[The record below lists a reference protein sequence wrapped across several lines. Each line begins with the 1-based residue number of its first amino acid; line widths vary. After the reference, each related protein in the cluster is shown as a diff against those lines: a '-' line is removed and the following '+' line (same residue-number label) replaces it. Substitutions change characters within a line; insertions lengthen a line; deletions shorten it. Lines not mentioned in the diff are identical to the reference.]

1 MAGSTHKNKRIISVV
16 AGTLVALACG
26 TNYAYSAWAPQFA
39 SRMKLSSTQSNL
51 IGAAGNLGMYAS
63 GVPLG
68 VMIDGRGPR
77 LAIFLGALAVGVGYY
92 PLHVAYEK
100 GQGSI
105 AMPLLLIFAF
115 LTGLGSCSGFSAAI
129 KTVASNFPD
138 HRGTAT
144 AFPLSAFGLS
154 AFFWSTV
161 STITFKDDTGR
172 FLLLL
177 ALGTSL
183 MILLSSFFIRI
194 YPIPGSYSSLPSHEP
209 EARPLRR
216 TKSTESRVLYDAPA
230 EAGMQ
235 SSAFEPSTSGRA
247 RSQSRSS
254 VLGLAQNAETEE
266 TSSLVSKLASHPENE
281 LDEEEVL
288 TSGPEFDTP
297 HPDVRG
303 LALLPKVE
311 FWQLFLIM
319 GLLSGIGLMT
329 INNIGNS
336 VRALWKYYDDSVDS
350 KFIMQRQVMHVS
362 VLSICSFLGRLLS
375 GIGSDLLVKKLN
387 MSRFWCLFFS
397 AVLFTVTQLAGSSIS
412 EPHELVL
419 ISGATGLAYGF
430 LFGVYPSLV
439 AHTFGINGLTQ
450 NWGIMTLAPVFS
462 GNIFNLLYGAIYD
475 RHSVVS
481 PDGERDCRE
490 GLSCYKAAYYTTF
503 FSGLAGIGVT
513 LWSIWQERRVH
524 GARLAK
530 PSHDRIA

>member
-1 MAGSTHKNKRIISVV
+1 M
-16 AGTLVALACG
+16 
-26 TNYAYSAWAPQFA
+26 
-39 SRMKLSSTQSNL
+39 
-51 IGAAGNLGMYAS
+51 
-63 GVPLG
+63 
-68 VMIDGRGPR
+68 
-77 LAIFLGALAVGVGYY
+77 
-92 PLHVAYEK
+92 
-100 GQGSI
+100 
-105 AMPLLLIFAF
+105 
-115 LTGLGSCSGFSAAI
+115 
-129 KTVASNFPD
+129 ASNFPD

-329 INNIGNS
+329 I
-336 VRALWKYYDDSVDS
+336 KYVPP
-350 KFIMQRQVMHVS
+350 
-362 VLSICSFLGRLLS
+362 LS
-375 GIGSDLLVKKLN
+375 
-387 MSRFWCLFFS
+387 
-397 AVLFTVTQLAGSSIS
+397 
-412 EPHELVL
+412 
-419 ISGATGLAYGF
+419 
-430 LFGVYPSLV
+430 
-439 AHTFGINGLTQ
+439 
-450 NWGIMTLAPVFS
+450 
-462 GNIFNLLYGAIYD
+462 
-475 RHSVVS
+475 
-481 PDGERDCRE
+481 
-490 GLSCYKAAYYTTF
+490 
-503 FSGLAGIGVT
+503 VT
-513 LWSIWQERRVH
+513 LMQH
-524 GARLAK
+524 F
-530 PSHDRIA
+530 